1 MTKSEMAYKISMKN
15 PHNAAG
21 LYYNLMSK
29 EEVLKEYNKYYGEQ
43 IRANGK

>member
-29 EEVLKEYNKYYGEQ
+29 EEVLKEYNKH
-43 IRANGK
+43 NG